1 MHVSGGLRCF
11 LQTVA
16 GSSDVN
22 EIRDAMMTRYMR
34 IDTRLSGLAR
44 RRVASRETWAGAS
57 ANGITASAGEQDHCV
72 EMSLYLQLPGRLELF
87 WR

>member
-16 GSSDVN
+16 GSSAVN

-44 RRVASRETWAGAS
+44 RRVMEFLPHTHILACLRARIR
-57 ANGITASAGEQDHCV
+57 GIRR
-72 EMSLYLQLPGRLELF
+72 M
-87 WR
+87 